1 MWNSALW
8 QSHLSEVQQGTREIK
23 QMEKDLCKNKIELTE
38 VRALEIMPITPRD
51 LSKPFLRG
59 Y

>member
-1 MWNSALW
+1 
-8 QSHLSEVQQGTREIK
+8 
-23 QMEKDLCKNKIELTE
+23 MEKDLCKNKIELTE

-51 LSKPFLRG
+51 LLKPFLRG

>member
-1 MWNSALW
+1 
-8 QSHLSEVQQGTREIK
+8 
-23 QMEKDLCKNKIELTE
+23 MEKDLCKNKIELTE
-38 VRALEIMPITPRD
+38 VHALEIMPITPRD